1 MRDVQL
7 QAAAAAAAQSQ
18 ERDAKKTAGLVQDL
32 AAARQQLTANEVQY
46 REVLAEERDRSAALA
61 TELATARREAKT
73 QAALASKSADEAAQ
87 LKRAAETATAELQQ
101 SLQQQRDKTLALE
114 SQLAAARRD
123 VEMPVATSRKKRD
136 EAAQLKQAVE
146 AATTGLQQSVQQERA
161 RAEALADEFAK
172 ARREVDAQAALSSKK
187 DDEAAQL
194 KRAAE
199 TAAMGLQQSVQQERE
214 RAEALA
220 GELAK
225 AQREVKA
232 QAALSSKKD
241 DEAAQLKRAAET
253 TTAELQQSLQ
263 QQRDKTQAIE
273 SELAMARRD
282 VETVVATPRKTD
294 DAAAQPKQATKNA
307 QAELRQ
313 SSQQERDKPREPARG
328 PKSTAGPVGA
338 RLPLAANNQTIKVR
352 QAAGAAEAEQLV
364 AVEANGNL
372 ESARLVERANALLG
386 QGNIGAARVVL
397 ERASETGSAQATFR
411 LAETY
416 DPLVLSTWGTYG
428 TRGDATKARELYAKA
443 YDSGI
448 KAAKDRSDALQ
459 SAGSEAK

>member
-1 MRDVQL
+1 L

-46 REVLAEERDRSAALA
+46 RGVLAEERDRSAALA
-61 TELATARREAKT
+61 TELATAWREAET

-123 VEMPVATSRKKRD
+123 VEMPVATSRKKSD

-146 AATTGLQQSVQQERA
+146 AATTGLQQSVQQERE
-161 RAEALADEFAK
+161 RAEALAGELAK
-172 ARREVDAQAALSSKK
+172 ARREVEAQAALSSKK
-187 DDEAAQL
+187 DDETAQL

-199 TAAMGLQQSVQQERE
+199 TAATGLQQSVQQERE

-294 DAAAQPKQATKNA
+294 DAAAQLKQATKNA

-313 SSQQERDKPREPARG
+313 SSQQERDQRVPTDG
-328 PKSTAGPVGA
+328 PKPTQRSVAAHPPLERPANSQTTKVG
-338 RLPLAANNQTIKVR
+338 
-352 QAAGAAEAEQLV
+352 QAVAVASSEQPTAAEANV
-364 AVEANGNL
+364 NL
-372 ESARLVERANALLG
+372 EAARLVERANALLG

-397 ERASETGSAQATFR
+397 ERAAEAGSAQATFR

-443 YDSGI
+443 YDGGI

-459 SAGSEAK
+459 TAGSEAK